1 MSDLEIDED
10 FLVFDGEELHRLA
23 GSAADV
29 WRSIRGA
36 VAVGDVI
43 RRLQVLHPG
52 DRNVPGDV
60 RAFIDDLLA
69 RGLVEERPTP
79 SDGCSVP
86 SHVAWCVDEDGTVL
100 IADLRSGARHV
111 LIATAA
117 VIWSAAVAEDSHH
130 ALLEA
135 LADAFP
141 DAPPGYADE
150 VDELL
155 DSLVAEG
162 LLARQESRP

>member
-1 MSDLEIDED
+1 MTTFVAKAPRMSDLEIDED

-86 SHVAWCVDEDGTVL
+86 SHVAWCVDEDGTAEGRAEHQGPEVDGVTTL
-100 IADLRSGARHV
+100 AIGGRSLAVGDV
-111 LIATAA
+111 VAA
-117 VIWSAAVAEDSHH
+117 VVTESE
-130 ALLEA
+130 
-135 LADAFP
+135 
-141 DAPPGYADE
+141 G
-150 VDELL
+150 VD
-155 DSLVAEG
+155 LVAEVT
-162 LLARQESRP
+162 A